1 MVHKLVGFEEL
12 GNKDDFKMITM
23 IRALVKHGVL
33 KPKNK

>member
-12 GNKDDFKMITM
+12 GNKDEFKMITL
-23 IRALVKHGVL
+23 IRALVKYGVL